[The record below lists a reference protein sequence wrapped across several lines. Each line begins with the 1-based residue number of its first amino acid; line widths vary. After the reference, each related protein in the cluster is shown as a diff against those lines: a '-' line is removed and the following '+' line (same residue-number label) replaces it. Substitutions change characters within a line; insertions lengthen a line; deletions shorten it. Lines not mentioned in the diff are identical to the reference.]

1 MRLRNHQSDFRR
13 HRQLFRAGVVAA
25 SEFEEHRFS
34 VEHAS
39 IELVLLYRQQGIR
52 WQQDLDRL
60 KTTLSE
66 LDSKER
72 RLGEEK
78 EIYTIR
84 APAGGSLQLVE
95 GLYPGAFLNQGE
107 EVARFSPDS
116 GLYAK
121 IWISPARIGLIREGM
136 RVRLH
141 VDAFNYQQWGIIT
154 GNVVRISEDVT
165 PARDGAPFF
174 EIMCSL
180 DKRALVLE
188 NGYKGEL
195 RKGMS
200 VRARL
205 LVAERTLFQLF
216 YDSIENWLN
225 PYGQDKG

>member
-1 MRLRNHQSDFRR
+1 M
-13 HRQLFRAGVVAA
+13 
-25 SEFEEHRFS
+25 
-34 VEHAS
+34 
-39 IELVLLYRQQGIR
+39 YR
-52 WQQDLDRL
+52 
-60 KTTLSE
+60 
-66 LDSKER
+66 
-72 RLGEEK
+72 
-78 EIYTIR
+78 IR

-141 VDAFNYQQWGIIT
+141 VDAFNYQQWGINT

-200 VRARL
+200 VRARSEEHTSEL
-205 LVAERTLFQLF
+205 QSLMRIS
-216 YDSIENWLN
+216 Y
-225 PYGQDKG
+225 